1 MTTSSL
7 KQIQRPGYSGHYH
20 RLPAITTPARCPM
33 CSQDGKKPIDFAIR
47 PEIKAMFQPQ
57 C

>member
-33 CSQDGKKPIDFAIR
+33 CSQDGKKPIAFATR
-47 PEIKAMFQPQ
+47 PEIKALLQPQ